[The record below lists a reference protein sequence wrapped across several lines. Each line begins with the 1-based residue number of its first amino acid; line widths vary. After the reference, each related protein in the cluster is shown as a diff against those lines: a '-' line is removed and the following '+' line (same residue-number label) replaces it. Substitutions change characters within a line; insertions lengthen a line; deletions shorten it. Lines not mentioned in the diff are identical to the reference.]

1 MFKIGEYK
9 DKIIKCLYDLERE
22 TIFNNKAGRFDH
34 TKDAEEFYRGL
45 LNLFFNWNL
54 MGLNTEKDPNYEGAD
69 LGDISKKIAVQITSE
84 STSGKVHDSIKGFKN
99 RSLNDGYAELYIFM
113 YKGKSDFPKADFSRT
128 VDNAFVFDKSK
139 HIIDNTDLCVKIK
152 DAKFED
158 YIVPIFNYLDKLF
171 GLSYIG
177 LDNAN
182 DDLGIIGEI
191 YDFIQENKPKTH
203 TDKETISIISSI
215 DLLPKIR
222 LNFPLE
228 QRDHIKRLML
238 KTWDKKEIVKEF
250 IERQN
255 QEDEISVTELSFL
268 IQADFCEIRG
278 SYKPDAKIEDI
289 RIIKELSMKYIPD
302 NKARNPNYIANA
314 EALVFYFFEFCYIGD
329 KTLKNEPEQPT
340 LFD

>member
-9 DKIIKCLYDLERE
+9 DKIITRLLDLQQGA
-22 TIFNNKAGRFDH
+22 IFNNKAGRYDH

-45 LNLFFNWNL
+45 LNLFFNWDL
-54 MGLNTEKDPNYEGAD
+54 KGLNTEKDPNYEGAD

-84 STSGKVHDSIKGFKN
+84 STSDKVHNSIKGFKN
-99 RSLNDGYAELYIFM
+99 RSLNDGYDELYIFM
-113 YKGKSDFPKADFSRT
+113 YKGKEDFPRVEFSKT
-128 VDNAFVFDKSK
+128 VDSAFVFDKAK
-139 HIIDNTDLCVKIK
+139 HILDNSDLCAKIK
-152 DAKFED
+152 DAEYEN
-158 YIVPIFNYLDKLF
+158 YIVPIYNYLEKLV
-171 GLSYIG
+171 GMSYIG
-177 LDNAN
+177 LDDLN
-182 DDLGIIGEI
+182 DDLGIVGEI
-191 YDFIQENKPKTH
+191 YDFIQENKPKKT
-203 TDKETISIISSI
+203 TDKEAISTISSI
-215 DLLPKIR
+215 DLIPKIR

-255 QEDEISVTELSFL
+255 QEDEISVNELSFL

-289 RIIKELSMKYIPD
+289 RIIKELSMKYLPD
-302 NKARNPNYIANA
+302 SKAKNPNYIANA

-329 KTLKNEPEQPT
+329 KTLNNKPEQPT